1 MSFIKLSTNT
11 MIRITDCSPT
21 LDVGGDVV
29 RFSLRCHVLSR
40 RPKEIYDS
48 LGLPELTL
56 ASQEDLDSWI
66 N

>member
-1 MSFIKLSTNT
+1 